1 MLGRWIGR
9 LLRGV
14 KAGERHLAWNH
25 PACAGAPDTL
35 VLRSAGFGAAQAIP
49 LRYAGQGVGEN
60 VSPPLAWR
68 DIPVATRE
76 LVLIVEDPDAPLPR
90 PFVHLIVCGI
100 GPELHELAEGALSCA
115 PPGDLLARWRAGL
128 TLGRNTFRH
137 PSYAGPRALPGHGQH
152 RYLFQLFALDQRL
165 RFDQAP
171 TLKLLLAAMNGHVLA
186 RGRLEGR
193 FERP

>member
-1 MLGRWIGR
+1 MLARLIGR

-14 KAGERHLAWNH
+14 KAGERNLAWNH
-25 PACAGAPDTL
+25 PACADAPDTL
-35 VLRSAGFGAAQAIP
+35 VLRSAGFGAAQTIP
-49 LRYAGQGVGEN
+49 LRYAGQGVGDN

-68 DIPVATRE
+68 DIPAATRE

-100 GPELHELAEGALSCA
+100 GLELHELAEGALSD
-115 PPGDLLARWRAGL
+115 DLLAERRAGL

-137 PSYAGPRALPGHGQH
+137 QSYAGPRALPGHGQH

-165 RFDQAP
+165 LFDQAP
-171 TLKLLLAAMNGHVLA
+171 TLKQLLAAMNGHVLA